1 MLSRVADSIFWM
13 SRYTE
18 RAENVARFIDVTLN
32 LTIDMGTDKL
42 FQWEPLIFTTGDHEA
57 FFERYRVANQENVI
71 RFLTF
76 DEENPNSIISCLQ
89 MARENARTTREMIS
103 SQMWEELNKFY
114 LLVRDARNDSR
125 AIASPFEFFGRIKQ
139 AGYLL
144 EGVTYGTMSHGEAW
158 NFGRLGTLIER
169 ADKTSRILDVK
180 YYLLLPKVEDIGTPL
195 DIGQW
200 GTLLKSAS
208 ALEMYRK
215 QFGRLL
221 PKHVAQFLLL
231 DRNFPRAIRFCI
243 NRAEQSLLN
252 ITGGT
257 TGNFNNPPE
266 QLLGRLRSEL
276 DYLHIDEVMD
286 TGLHEFIDDLQG
298 QLNDIGEAISNS
310 FFAVA
315 AAPQFVA

>member
-1 MLSRVADSIFWM
+1 MLSRVANSIFWM

-32 LTIDMGTDKL
+32 LTIDMGFDRQL
-42 FQWEPLIFTTGDHEA
+42 QWEPLIYTTGDHEL
-57 FFERYRVANQENVI
+57 FFERYPVANQENVI

-76 DEENPNSIISCLQ
+76 DDENPNSIMSCLQ
-89 MARENARTTREMIS
+89 QARENARTTREMIS

-180 YYLLLPKVEDIGTPL
+180 FYLLLPGVELVGTPL
-195 DIGQW
+195 DISQW

-215 QFGRLL
+215 RFGRLS
-221 PKHVAQFLLL
+221 PKHVVQFLLL
-231 DRNFPRAIRFCI
+231 DRNFPRAVRFCI
-243 NRAEQSLLN
+243 IRAEQSLLN

-257 TGNFNNPPE
+257 PGNFNNRPE

-276 DYLHIDEVMD
+276 DYMHIDDIMSV
-286 TGLHEFIDDLQG
+286 GLHESIDDLQL
-298 QLNDIGEAISNS
+298 QLNTVGEAISDT
-310 FFAVA
+310 FFALTPQLA
-315 AAPQFVA
+315 AS